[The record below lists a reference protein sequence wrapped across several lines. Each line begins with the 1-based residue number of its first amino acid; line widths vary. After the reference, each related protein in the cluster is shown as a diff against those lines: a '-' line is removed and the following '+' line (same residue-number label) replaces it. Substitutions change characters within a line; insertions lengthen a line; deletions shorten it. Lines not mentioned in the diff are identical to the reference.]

1 MDAFVVR
8 MNMYKEYFYAVRWT
22 TSFTS
27 EYRRDKT
34 VISPAAF
41 RPVCAYSCGMLVT
54 ITPLSDEGWPLQR
67 FRTAFV
73 RSSPGKLFVR
83 EEPDNIRNRRL
94 LVARVLDVGTLDPLP
109 GVRPLIDVRLV
120 VVDCDSFTLTGF
132 ERIES
137 PSGTRLRE
145 VAQSWLVQPIVEHG

>member
-1 MDAFVVR
+1 
-8 MNMYKEYFYAVRWT
+8 
-22 TSFTS
+22 
-27 EYRRDKT
+27 
-34 VISPAAF
+34 
-41 RPVCAYSCGMLVT
+41 MLVT
-54 ITPLSDEGWPLQR
+54 IIPISDERWPLPR

-73 RSSPGKLFVR
+73 RSQPGNLVVK
-83 EEPDNIRNRRL
+83 EESDNIRNRRL
-94 LVARVLDVGTLDPLP
+94 LVARLLAADTLDPLP